1 LRVKDVKFD
10 DIGGVIVVNGK
21 TGPRRVKAVWS
32 VSYLK
37 DWIEDHPGK
46 DNLEA
51 PLWFNYA
58 KKGKVLKP
66 MRYEAIRM
74 RLIKISKKTGI
85 NKKIHP
91 HLFRHSRCTYMANY
105 LTESQMN
112 ASVNYLVYE

>member
-74 RLIKISKKTGI
+74 RLIKSLRKQELTKKFIPICSGI
-85 NKKIHP
+85 QD
-91 HLFRHSRCTYMANY
+91 A
-105 LTESQMN
+105 LTWLITLLN
-112 ASVNYLVYE
+112 LR